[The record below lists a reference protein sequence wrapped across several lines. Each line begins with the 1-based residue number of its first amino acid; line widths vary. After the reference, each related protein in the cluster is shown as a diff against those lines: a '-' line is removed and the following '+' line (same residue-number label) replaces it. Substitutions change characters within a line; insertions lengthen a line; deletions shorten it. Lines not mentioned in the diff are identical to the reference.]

1 MNAETIIENMTE
13 AHKEALCS
21 LFLGKSDI
29 EWKQVSEILGVEKP
43 ESVFSGQDLVLAC
56 GLSFCC
62 VCGLIFKSEEQ
73 YLFNGTSMCLEHYKE
88 WNNSAPLH
96 QALSAYPE
104 HHTFFNRILQSDE
117 VLTVHSLVLCGK
129 GECTKSLEQIS
140 NKDVDFDIEEIAY
153 DDKSCLL
160 RNMWLGGNPCG
171 WREEGLEINYWT
183 EFRVEFESGAILFE
197 DMSTNVMQFI
207 VESRGVFY
215 SYVAK
220 KELPQ

>member
-1 MNAETIIENMTE
+1 MNTETIIENMPE
-13 AHKEALCS
+13 AHKEGLRS

-29 EWKQVSEILGVEKP
+29 EWKQVSEILRVEKP
-43 ESVFSGQDLVLAC
+43 ESVFSGQDLVLGC

-62 VCGLIFKSEEQ
+62 VCGLIFEPEEQ

-88 WNNSAPLH
+88 WNSSAPLY

-104 HHTFFNRILQSDE
+104 QHTFFNRILQSDE

-140 NKDVDFDIEEIAY
+140 NKYIDFNLVEMAR
-153 DDKSCLL
+153 DDKSWLL
-160 RNMWLGGNPCG
+160 RNAWLGGDPCRYG
-171 WREEGLEINYWT
+171 EDGLEVNYCT

-197 DMSTNVMQFI
+197 DMSDNVVQFV
-207 VESRGVFY
+207 VELRGVFY

-220 KELPQ
+220 KDPAE